1 MPSPGPGSAGR
12 KKVTEN
18 GVKRKKKNRRAK
30 QDERWTGER
39 ERAAALADRQ
49 LRRLHSFPSPDYPFS
64 SLSSFSLNAE
74 LTYAKLFAI
83 SPSIK

>member
-1 MPSPGPGSAGR
+1 MSIHTLAQCIGNHQHMPSPGPGSAGR

-49 LRRLHSFPSPDYPFS
+49 LRRPKP
-64 SLSSFSLNAE
+64 
-74 LTYAKLFAI
+74 
-83 SPSIK
+83 

>member
-1 MPSPGPGSAGR
+1 MSIHTLAQCIGNHQHMPSPGPGSAGR

-18 GVKRKKKNRRAK
+18 GVKREKKNRRAK

-49 LRRLHSFPSPDYPFS
+49 LRRPKP
-64 SLSSFSLNAE
+64 
-74 LTYAKLFAI
+74 
-83 SPSIK
+83 